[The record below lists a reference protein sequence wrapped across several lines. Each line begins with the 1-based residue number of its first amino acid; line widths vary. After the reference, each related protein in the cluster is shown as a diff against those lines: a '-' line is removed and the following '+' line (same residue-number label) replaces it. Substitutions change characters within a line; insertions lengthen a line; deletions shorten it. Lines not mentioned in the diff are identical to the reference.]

1 MVCGGQE
8 EQEGGRGSKEGST
21 LDQEQNG
28 ILSEIPPSHSTPLFS
43 VMCGDPLQT
52 EKLAKKAEKDA
63 LEAAEASEIAKIK
76 TVFFFLPS
84 STYFRLSEC
93 SFFCLGR

>member
-1 MVCGGQE
+1 
-8 EQEGGRGSKEGST
+8 
-21 LDQEQNG
+21 
-28 ILSEIPPSHSTPLFS
+28 
-43 VMCGDPLQT
+43 MCGDPLQA

-84 STYFRLSEC
+84 SAYSVCLSAPFSVLAGEAI
-93 SFFCLGR
+93 SWR